1 MDTLVYGALMSL
13 DGYTVDA
20 GGNFDWAAPDA
31 EVHAF
36 VNDLERD
43 AGTYLY
49 GRRMYEV
56 MSAWET
62 MPSDPDEPAMDD
74 FARLWRAADKIV
86 FSSTLASVST
96 ARTRIE
102 PTFDVDL
109 VRALPGRVS
118 IGGPTLASAALRLG
132 MVDEFYTLVFAVS
145 VGGGIPFMPTGVRVD
160 VRLVES
166 RSFASSGVVYSR
178 YVRR

>member
-43 AGTYLY
+43 TGTYLY

-56 MSAWET
+56 TKTVIPWAHL
-62 MPSDPDEPAMDD
+62 DIAGPANNGAGGWG
-74 FARLWRAADKIV
+74 FTGKGP
-86 FSSTLASVST
+86 TGVS
-96 ARTRIE
+96 
-102 PTFDVDL
+102 
-109 VRALPGRVS
+109 VRALIEFATG
-118 IGGPTLASAALRLG
+118 LG
-132 MVDEFYTLVFAVS
+132 AK
-145 VGGGIPFMPTGVRVD
+145 
-160 VRLVES
+160 
-166 RSFASSGVVYSR
+166 
-178 YVRR
+178 